1 MTLPHFLKPQTYSQM
16 SLRYKLPL
24 AFGFAIVITALII
37 SAVLS
42 WYTYRQMRDDLFA
55 NAEGIS
61 KTLARGLAPLML
73 RDEVWQA
80 FENIVTPL
88 TTVAD
93 EDPGQKL
100 VIVLDKEQR
109 VFVSSRPKVFPMQRR
124 LIDLDREYEPVL
136 ARMKADETNTWY
148 EETGTLAGH
157 IFVAT
162 PILAEDGSP
171 LGSVIV
177 RFADSLFLD
186 RFNEA
191 RRRVAWATLATISL
205 LLPLGWLFS
214 KRLSDPLVLLRKRMA
229 SLHGQARLNSEEATY
244 RPFTDEIRE
253 LAAQFDK
260 MKAELAKNEMLKTQ
274 IASAD
279 RLAAI
284 GRLAAGVAHEINN
297 PLGGMINAVN
307 TFERYGDNKELA
319 SKTIS
324 LLKRGLAQIQHTVGA
339 MLVEAKLESR
349 AFTPEDI
356 EDLKTLSNAEQP
368 GKSVHVN
375 WETNIHVPVA
385 LPATPLRQLILNL
398 MLNAVTG
405 AEENG
410 HVGCRI
416 HLESG
421 LLSIIVH
428 NTGPVI
434 PSQRLPKM
442 FEPYEVENS
451 AGNGLGL
458 WICYQIVTQLK
469 GSIRVKSE
477 NKETT
482 FSIGLPVECETL
494 AMGTA

>member
-1 MTLPHFLKPQTYSQM
+1 MTLPYLLRPQTYSQM

-55 NAEGIS
+55 SAEGIS

-80 FENIVTPL
+80 FESIVTPL
-88 TTVAD
+88 TTVAT
-93 EDPGQKL
+93 ENPGYKL

-109 VFVSSRPKVFPMQRR
+109 IFVSSRPKALPMRRR

-136 ARMKADETNTWY
+136 ARMKPDETITWY

-162 PILAEDGSP
+162 PILAEDGMP

-191 RRRVAWATLATISL
+191 RRRVALATTATISL

-214 KRLSDPLVLLRKRMA
+214 KRLSDPLVLLRKRME
-229 SLHGQARLNSEEATY
+229 SLHGQARSSSEEATR
-244 RPFTDEIRE
+244 RPLSDEIRE
-253 LAAQFDK
+253 LATQFDK
-260 MKAELAKNEMLKTQ
+260 MKAELARNEILKTQ
-274 IASAD
+274 MASAD

-307 TFERYGDNKELA
+307 TFERYGDNKELGA
-319 SKTIS
+319 KTIS

-339 MLVEAKLESR
+339 MLVEARLESR

-356 EDLKTLSNAEQP
+356 DDLKTLTNAEQS
-368 GKSVHVN
+368 GRSVHVVWDN
-375 WETNIHVPVA
+375 NIRVPVA

-398 MLNAVTG
+398 MLNAVAA

-416 HLESG
+416 HFDGG
-421 LLSIIVH
+421 LLSITVR

-434 PSQRLPKM
+434 PSQRLLKM

-469 GSIRVKSE
+469 GSINVKSE
-477 NKETT
+477 EGETS
-482 FSIGLPVECETL
+482 FSIELPVECEAL